1 MAGSPPQQTHAISY
15 ILMVENQHFLILKP
29 LNEEADEVVVSIDE
43 VLASHLIGAQDVE
56 LRTAN

>member
-1 MAGSPPQQTHAISY
+1 MAHSLPQQTHEISY
-15 ILMVENQHFLILKP
+15 FLLVENQHFLILKP
-29 LNEEADEVVVSIDE
+29 LEAEADEIIVLIDE